1 MRWQGS
7 RQHRL
12 LTFGER
18 ARRQLQQWL
27 NRALESSTPLPRIP
41 VRRVDRGGFDRL
53 MSTPRGRA
61 AATAWWERTLEGVPL
76 DWS

>member
-7 RQHRL
+7 SQNGI

-18 ARRQLQQWL
+18 ARRQLQRWL
-27 NRALESSTPLPRIP
+27 SAALESPTPLPRIP
-41 VRRVDRGGFDRL
+41 LRRVDRGGFDRL

-61 AATAWWERTLEGVPL
+61 AAAAWWERTLERVPL